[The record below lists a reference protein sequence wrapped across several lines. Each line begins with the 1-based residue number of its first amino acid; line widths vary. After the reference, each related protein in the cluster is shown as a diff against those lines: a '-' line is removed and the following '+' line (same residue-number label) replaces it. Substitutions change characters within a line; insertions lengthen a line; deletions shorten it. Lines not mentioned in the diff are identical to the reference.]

1 MTIIYRILRTYI
13 SHFNAVF
20 IEQNESPYI
29 SDFDN
34 NYKDSTMKKKTIT
47 ILDN

>member
-20 IEQNESPYI
+20 IEQNESPYTYQI
-29 SDFDN
+29 LTTII
-34 NYKDSTMKKKTIT
+34 KTALRKRTIT